1 MRLDLERNGVTGV
14 AALYYVPRSR
24 GDVHFND
31 SVSRALYDFHMRP
44 RLDWADLYSRLLQ
57 PITPLGC
64 DVVTFPPSRKNGEW
78 TASQALADALARM
91 IGIPCQQLAFWAAP
105 PPRELHDDDLVVR
118 CPRNLEG
125 LRVAVV
131 IDFWR
136 TGASMWQTVEALKAA
151 GAQWAGAVAL
161 AKVVTW
167 EEYRKSEDAR
177 ARSGAELAGH
187 QHSSAEYA
195 HNFLRAVGDLP
206 SDADMHLRTLW
217 EQLAVCQRA
226 YAAYC
231 EFALRNI
238 GTTVSFHPFHRQLSD
253 DLQAMVD
260 ATMAALRDGPFSGRD
275 EDHLRR
281 LFTGIE
287 E

>member
-1 MRLDLERNGVTGV
+1 LRIELERNGVSG
-14 AALYYVPRSR
+14 AASLYYVPRNR

-57 PITPLGC
+57 SVTPLGC
-64 DVVTFPPSRKNGEW
+64 DAVTFPPSRKSGEW
-78 TASQALADALARM
+78 TASQALADALGRM
-91 IGIPCQQLAFWAAP
+91 MGVPCQQLAFWAAP
-105 PPRELHDDDLVVR
+105 PPRELHDQDLVMR
-118 CPRNLEG
+118 CPRSMEG

-167 EEYRKSEDAR
+167 EEYRQSEDAR
-177 ARSGAELAGH
+177 AVSGAELAGH
-187 QHSSAEYA
+187 QHGSQEYA
-195 HNFLRAVGDLP
+195 HNFLKAVGDLP
-206 SDADMHLRTLW
+206 EDADMHRRTLW

-231 EFALRNI
+231 EFALRNV
-238 GTTVSFHPFHRQLSD
+238 GTTVSFHPYHQQMAD
-253 DLQAMVD
+253 DLQSLVD
-260 ATMAALRDGPFSGRD
+260 ATMAALRTGPFAGRD
-275 EDHLRR
+275 EDQVKR
-281 LFTGIE
+281 LFGDMTE
-287 E
+287 